1 MTQEQLTQLTRIFN
15 TLLGIS
21 TNGEGTLLM
30 SDCIRAL
37 QEIINEE
44 NKSKQGTSEQNN
56 NVDAEG

>member
-1 MTQEQLTQLTRIFN
+1 
-15 TLLGIS
+15 
-21 TNGEGTLLM
+21 M